1 MSNSIPLE
9 RLPTARSSMSLVE
22 QAMERIRNR
31 YSSGKILT
39 EDLRNFQNMIRF
51 GQNIIGRNVQTRFI
65 RFGHWPKRK
74 KKKSCFR
81 PLAETYKNKYTFRPV
96 VRFRPFFF
104 RPKNCFKFVR
114 LNWHWPKR
122 I

>member
-81 PLAETYKNKYTFRPV
+81 PLAETYKNKYTFRPF
-96 VRFRPFFF
+96 VRFRQNVFF
-104 RPKNCFKFVR
+104 RPKNSV
-114 LNWHWPKR
+114 LNLFD
-122 I
+122 